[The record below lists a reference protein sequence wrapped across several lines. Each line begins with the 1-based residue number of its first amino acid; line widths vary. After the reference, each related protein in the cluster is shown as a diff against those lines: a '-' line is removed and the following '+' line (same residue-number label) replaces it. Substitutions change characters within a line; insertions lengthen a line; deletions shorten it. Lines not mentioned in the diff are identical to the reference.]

1 MSATPKE
8 PRYTHIGLLDYW
20 SSKRLVWLE
29 RGLNLKD
36 EDDQNVFLDRIEQDQ
51 HLVPDGAEPVDVV
64 IEYLFTRRRLAVQE
78 IGCALRLH
86 PQCTRARL
94 IHLAK
99 VAHDRLKHLQG
110 RTPARQQVK
119 VAA

>member
-8 PRYTHIGLLDYW
+8 PRHPHIELLDYW

-51 HLVPDGAEPVDVV
+51 HLVPDGAEAVDVA
-64 IEYLFTRRRLAVQE
+64 IEYLFTRRHLPVQE
-78 IGCALRLH
+78 ISGALRLH

-94 IHLAK
+94 IHLAR

-110 RTPARQQVK
+110 HTSAGRQVK